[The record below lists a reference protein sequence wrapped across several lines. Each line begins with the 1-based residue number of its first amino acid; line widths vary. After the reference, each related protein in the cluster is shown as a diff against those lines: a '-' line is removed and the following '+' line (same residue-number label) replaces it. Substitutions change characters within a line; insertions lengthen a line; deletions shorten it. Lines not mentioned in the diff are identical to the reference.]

1 MTGFSLFQSTGL
13 ADIVDVCIILSI
25 ALGAFSLM
33 WMDYKNYLE
42 EYDNKHFHILDFVLK
57 EQLYIFIF
65 LVFAFLIG
73 GEMLLKAYVK
83 QLSSV
88 FSDKRFVRTILFL

>member
-33 WMDYKNYLE
+33 WMDYKNYFE

-73 GEMLLKAYVK
+73 GGEMLLKAYV
-83 QLSSV
+83 
-88 FSDKRFVRTILFL
+88 

>member
-13 ADIVDVCIILSI
+13 ADIVGVCIILSI

-42 EYDNKHFHILDFVLK
+42 EHDNKHFHVLD
-57 EQLYIFIF
+57 
-65 LVFAFLIG
+65 
-73 GEMLLKAYVK
+73 AYM
-83 QLSSV
+83 
-88 FSDKRFVRTILFL
+88 

>member
-13 ADIVDVCIILSI
+13 ADIVGVCIILSI

-33 WMDYKNYLE
+33 WRDYKNDLE
-42 EYDNKHFHILDFVLK
+42 ENDNKYFRVLDFILK

-65 LVFAFLIG
+65 LVLAFLIG
-73 GEMLLKAYVK
+73 GEMLLHAYM
-83 QLSSV
+83 
-88 FSDKRFVRTILFL
+88 

>member
-13 ADIVDVCIILSI
+13 ADIVGVCIILSI

-33 WMDYKNYLE
+33 WRDYKNDLE
-42 EYDNKHFHILDFVLK
+42 ENDNKYFRVLDFILK

-65 LVFAFLIG
+65 LVLAFLVG
-73 GEMLLKAYVK
+73 GEMLLQAYM
-83 QLSSV
+83 
-88 FSDKRFVRTILFL
+88 